1 MYTNIIH
8 NDDICNYFLKN
19 QQFIFNSLGN
29 CRECRMIMEILSS
42 SIQAGLRDLNLSA
55 AISAPVLIG
64 EDRVGLIIY
73 QEGRIPLFW
82 DSPIAEMYER
92 MAIIP
97 SLLEMQPEIVGS
109 NGVHDDAS
117 CDENEADDSIKNIR
131 ILAETLVDVQ
141 NR

>member
-1 MYTNIIH
+1 M
-8 NDDICNYFLKN
+8 
-19 QQFIFNSLGN
+19 
-29 CRECRMIMEILSS
+29 
-42 SIQAGLRDLNLSA
+42 LRNKTIRA
-55 AISAPVLIG
+55 
-64 EDRVGLIIY
+64 
-73 QEGRIPLFW
+73 
-82 DSPIAEMYER
+82 SPEAYER

-131 ILAETLVDVQ
+131 ILAETLVDVL

>member
-1 MYTNIIH
+1 
-8 NDDICNYFLKN
+8 
-19 QQFIFNSLGN
+19 
-29 CRECRMIMEILSS
+29 
-42 SIQAGLRDLNLSA
+42 
-55 AISAPVLIG
+55 
-64 EDRVGLIIY
+64 
-73 QEGRIPLFW
+73 
-82 DSPIAEMYER
+82 MYER

-131 ILAETLVDVQ
+131 ILAETLVDVL